1 MRSLRKQVVT
11 KQYGGRIYWLHLQI
25 SALLCIAL
33 ELLHGAKILNMS

>member
-11 KQYGGRIYWLHLQI
+11 KQYGGRTLLHLQF

-33 ELLHGAKILNMS
+33 ELLHGAKVLNMS